1 MDSSGSSVA
10 GNVLFFFTDGFFG
23 QAQSLFLAF
32 EGAFFFTGWSDA
44 ASVGV
49 GGGSGGID
57 SDGVSGGKGGIS
69 AAGPRLTKIFS
80 NILREC
86 HVVESSRAQ

>member
-10 GNVLFFFTDGFFG
+10 GKVLFFFTGFLG

-32 EGAFFFTGWSDA
+32 GAFFFGGCSDA

-49 GGGSGGID
+49 GGGSGGIL
-57 SDGVSGGKGGIS
+57 SEGVSGGNGGIS
-69 AAGPRLTKIFS
+69 EAGPRRVKIFS
-80 NILREC
+80 SMLLEC
-86 HVVESSRAQ
+86 QVVESSRAQ